1 MKSKNALIFFLVSIY
16 FTIKLNKKFNICER
30 AMLERTEQ
38 REMPIYDWHYISEE
52 IDIIVGVRIFLYF
65 SPSI

>member
-1 MKSKNALIFFLVSIY
+1 MIY
-16 FTIKLNKKFNICER
+16 IAIWIKINKKFNICER